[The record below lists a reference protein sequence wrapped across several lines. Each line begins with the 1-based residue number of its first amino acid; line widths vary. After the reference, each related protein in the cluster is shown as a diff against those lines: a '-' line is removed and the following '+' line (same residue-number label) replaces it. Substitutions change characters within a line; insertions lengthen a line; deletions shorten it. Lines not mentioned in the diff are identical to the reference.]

1 MLRKTDWMRL
11 LFPTPCYRCPLA
23 RGLKRF
29 ELAFL
34 LDLFATVRLEGE
46 LMMLRTAAT
55 RSGLNPK
62 LRPSS
67 SGVGTRFLI
76 VIDTLRL

>member
-1 MLRKTDWMRL
+1 MRL
-11 LFPTPCYRCPLA
+11 LVPTPSYRRPLA
-23 RGLKRF
+23 RDLECF

-55 RSGLNPK
+55 RSGLSPR
-62 LRPSS
+62 LRPNS

-76 VIDTLRL
+76 VIGTLRV